1 MKTVHANNSDG
12 GQTRSTITLPTI
24 AIDPIYHYQMQKVLD
39 MDTYSLGVK
48 GTLWLNI
55 WSTPSH
61 VELAD
66 WSNNWSWFQDSNHLR
81 LSKYSAKHPA
91 MRLLH
96 EAGHLSTF
104 AARSALPSPSMVTIS
119 RNSTMG
125 GPAIYEL
132 SKHFG
137 QFEEV
142 QRSPNHVSDS
152 IRLYPI

>member
-96 EAGHLSTF
+96 EAGHLSKHLCSTKCLTF
-104 AARSALPSPSMVTIS
+104 TINGDHFKELNDGWSCNLWTLQALWAVW
-119 RNSTMG
+119 G
-125 GPAIYEL
+125 GP
-132 SKHFG
+132 K
-137 QFEEV
+137 V
-142 QRSPNHVSDS
+142 PKPC
-152 IRLYPI
+152 IR

>member
-1 MKTVHANNSDG
+1 
-12 GQTRSTITLPTI
+12 
-24 AIDPIYHYQMQKVLD
+24 
-39 MDTYSLGVK
+39 
-48 GTLWLNI
+48 
-55 WSTPSH
+55 
-61 VELAD
+61 
-66 WSNNWSWFQDSNHLR
+66 
-81 LSKYSAKHPA
+81 

-152 IRLYPI
+152 IRLYPIIHQYLSSFAEVQEWNALEGTIHVNPHPSLDCLFHSATFFNLRGQHSRLGRIYVGLYDDCETDGRQIRSAILWLSNTFK